1 MVLLNCSLCSITA
14 DAVDVLL
21 KNWKDPWGVYPNVG
35 AAMPTKEGVIEEKL
49 TIKEF
54 ANETNNYLNSGAKV
68 VGACCGS
75 NPDYIKAAREAID
88 LTAEN

>member
-21 KNWKDPWGVYPNVG
+21 TNWKGPWGVYPNVG
-35 AAMPTKEGVIEEKL
+35 AAMPTKEGVIEKKL

-54 ANETNNYLNSGAKV
+54 ANEINIYLNSGAKV

-75 NPDYIKAAREAID
+75 DPNYIKAAREVID
-88 LTAEN
+88 L